1 MITLNICL
9 QSKLYFRFS
18 TNVENGTKKLC
29 RLLNKMKSRKLNNG
43 LNEEVSALDSALN
56 EDIETIAP
64 MLSSMEDEVQLILD
78 KEEEDRMKE
87 EERKRKDAKDCKR
100 LEREWR
106 KRAEEIYIRK
116 QKSKKTLDEMVSKI
130 FQIKFLVSKSMLL
143 GKRNCS

>member
-1 MITLNICL
+1 
-9 QSKLYFRFS
+9 
-18 TNVENGTKKLC
+18 
-29 RLLNKMKSRKLNNG
+29 MKSRKLNNG

-64 MLSSMEDEVQLILD
+64 MLSSLEDEVQLILD

-130 FQIKFLVSKSMLL
+130 FKLNFLFL
-143 GKRNCS
+143 NQYC